1 MGVANLMARM
11 TFMAGDEFAVRLS
24 RLSAGSPEIA
34 KKAIEKGAG
43 IVADKIRE
51 NIMKLPEDTY
61 RFLEDGEK
69 FNGLPKSQKL
79 DLLDSL
85 GITPIKQDRDGI
97 WNAKIGF
104 DGYGSFFDKKP
115 TQKACRTNYLQEPP
129 KAVHLSDLKHHLCVQ
144 AVRAIKNETVNA
156 MNEVV
161 EEELKKLGF

>member
-104 DGYGSFFDKKP
+104 DGYGSFS
-115 TQKACRTNYLQEPP
+115 TKAYP
-129 KAVHLSDLKHHLCVQ
+129 KGLPNQLLARAAESGSPVRFKTPFVRP
-144 AVRAIKNETVNA
+144 AVRAIKNETVIA

-161 EEELKKLGF
+161 EDELKKIGF